1 MIYQKKILY
10 KHILSKLSYIYIHML
25 LYIHNV
31 VILYIKYNIIYG
43 KHEIKC
49 VLNIICNVYI
59 YICYITYINYFTYV
73 FHILFTL

>member
-1 MIYQKKILY
+1 
-10 KHILSKLSYIYIHML
+10 ML

-49 VLNIICNVYI
+49 VLNIICNVCIYI
-59 YICYITYINYFTYV
+59 YAIL
-73 FHILFTL
+73 HI